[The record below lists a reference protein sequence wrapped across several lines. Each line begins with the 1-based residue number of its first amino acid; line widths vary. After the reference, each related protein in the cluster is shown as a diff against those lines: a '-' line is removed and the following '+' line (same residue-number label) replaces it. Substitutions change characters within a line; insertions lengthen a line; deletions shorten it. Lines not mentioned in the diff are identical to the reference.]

1 VTDQGIFEMNIV
13 KITRGLGTFPRL
25 AAAFNVVMV
34 VAVGLVLVLTE
45 MSWSRCLADVDAG
58 FVPLRRCQEQVTNGQ
73 ASIFFLLVP
82 LWILGD
88 LAFAAVWLWKRRS
101 AGIRSAPAS
110 WAALGLSVA
119 GFLTI
124 LKLGNLFPFP
134 YLLTAPGVVAG
145 FIAKKQSERTGRRDE
160 LAVAGVAI
168 GCVGVVVGV
177 GMWMT
182 A

>member
-1 VTDQGIFEMNIV
+1 MNIV
-13 KITRGLGTFPRL
+13 KIARGLGMFPRL
-25 AAAFNVVMV
+25 AGAFNVVMV
-34 VAVGLVLVLTE
+34 LAVGLVLVLTE
-45 MSWSRCLADVDAG
+45 TSWSRCLADVDAG
-58 FVPLRRCQEQVTNGQ
+58 LVPLRRCQEGHTNGQ
-73 ASIFFLLVP
+73 AAIFFLLVP

-88 LAFAAVWLWKRRS
+88 LAFAAVWLWKRWS

-110 WAALGLSVA
+110 WTALGLSVA

-145 FIAKKQSERTGRRDE
+145 LIAMKQSERTGRRDE

>member
-1 VTDQGIFEMNIV
+1 MNVVTIARRW
-13 KITRGLGTFPRL
+13 TRFSRL
-25 AAAFNVVMV
+25 VGAFNVLMV
-34 VAVGLVLVLTE
+34 VVVGLVLVLAET
-45 MSWSRCLADVDAG
+45 SWRHCLADVDAG
-58 FVPLRRCQEQVTNGQ
+58 LVPLRRCQEQVTNGQ
-73 ASIFFLLVP
+73 AAVFFLLVP

-88 LAFAAVWLWKRRS
+88 LAFAAVWLWKRRA

-110 WAALGLSVA
+110 WVALGLSVA

-134 YLLTAPGVVAG
+134 YLLTVPGIVAG
-145 FIAKKQSERTGRRDE
+145 FIVMKQSERTGRRDE
-160 LAVAGVAI
+160 LAVAGIAV

-177 GMWMT
+177 GMWMS